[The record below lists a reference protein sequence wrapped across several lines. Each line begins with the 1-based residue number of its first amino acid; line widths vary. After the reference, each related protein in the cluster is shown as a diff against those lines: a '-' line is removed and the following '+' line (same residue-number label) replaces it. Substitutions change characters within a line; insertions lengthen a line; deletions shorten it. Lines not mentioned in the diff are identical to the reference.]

1 MTSHTTRL
9 LVSVRDVE
17 EARTALD
24 EGVDLIDLKEP
35 NVGAL
40 GRVTDSVAAEAA
52 VLVAGRAPLSMALG
66 ELTDYFPT
74 DKALAPVRALGEIPS
89 GVGFVKLGL
98 AGCGPRR
105 NWTRGWQLLARQFP
119 PGVQRVFVAYAD
131 NAEAASPAI
140 EQVIEEASRA
150 EARAVLVD
158 TFTKDGRGL
167 FDFWAAAALRRFTAK
182 VRQRGMLA
190 VVGGGLT
197 LDTIPQAA
205 AAGAD
210 YVAVRGA
217 ACDGPRT
224 GRVDAARIRQIR
236 RILHRVSL

>member
-1 MTSHTTRL
+1 MTSSTTRL
-9 LVSVRDVE
+9 LVSVRDAE
-17 EARTALD
+17 EARTALE

-40 GRVTDSVAAEAA
+40 GRVSDAIAAEVAA
-52 VLVAGRAPLSMALG
+52 LVAGRAPLSMALG
-66 ELTDYFPT
+66 ELADYFPT
-74 DKALAPVRALGEIPS
+74 DQALAPVRALGAIPN

-105 NWTRGWQLLARQFP
+105 HWARGWQLLARQFP
-119 PGVQRVFVAYAD
+119 PGVERVFVVYAD
-131 NAEAASPAI
+131 HAEAASPAS
-140 EQVIEEASRA
+140 EQVIDEASRA

-158 TFTKDGRGL
+158 TATKDGRGL
-167 FDFWAAAALRRFTAK
+167 FDFWDADALRRFAAK

-197 LDTIPQAA
+197 LDTIPQVA
-205 AAGAD
+205 AAGVD

-217 ACDGPRT
+217 ACEGPRT
-224 GRVDAARIRQIR
+224 GRVDAARIRAIR
-236 RILHRVSL
+236 RILS

>member
-1 MTSHTTRL
+1 MTSPAARL

-17 EARTALD
+17 EAQVALD

-40 GRVTDSVAAEAA
+40 GRVSDSLAAEVAA
-52 VLVAGRAPLSMALG
+52 LVVGRTPLSMALG
-66 ELTDYFPT
+66 ELSDYFPT
-74 DKALAPVRALGEIPS
+74 DKALAPVRSLGDIPR
-89 GVGFVKLGL
+89 GVGFAKVGL
-98 AGCGPRR
+98 ARCGPRR
-105 NWTRGWQLLARQFP
+105 HWARGWQLLARQFP
-119 PGVQRVFVAYAD
+119 RGVERVFVVYAD
-131 NAEAASPAI
+131 VAEAESPPT
-140 EQVIEEASRA
+140 ERVIDEATRA

-167 FDFWAAAALRRFTAK
+167 FDFWDADALRRFTSK

-190 VVGGGLT
+190 VVGGGLS
-197 LDTIPQAA
+197 LDTIPQAS

-217 ACDGPRT
+217 ACDGSRT
-224 GRVDAARIRQIR
+224 GKIDAARIRAIR
-236 RILHRVSL
+236 RALG

>member
-1 MTSHTTRL
+1 M
-9 LVSVRDVE
+9 SVRDGE

-35 NVGAL
+35 NAGAL
-40 GRVTDSVAAEAA
+40 GRVADSVAAEVAG
-52 VLVAGRAPLSMALG
+52 LVAGRAPLSMALG
-66 ELTDYFPT
+66 ELSDYFPT
-74 DKALAPVRALGEIPS
+74 DKALAPVRALGAIPI

-119 PGVQRVFVAYAD
+119 RGVERVFVAYAD
-131 NAEAASPAI
+131 NVEAASPTI
-140 EQVIEEASRA
+140 ERVIEEASRA

-158 TFTKDGRGL
+158 TSTKDGRGL
-167 FDFWAAAALRRFTAK
+167 FDFWEADALRRFTAK

-197 LDTIPQAA
+197 LDTILQAA
-205 AAGAD
+205 ASGAD

-217 ACDGPRT
+217 ACEGPRN
-224 GRVDAARIRQIR
+224 GKIDAARIRAIR
-236 RILHRVSL
+236 RILS

>member
-1 MTSHTTRL
+1 MTSQTVRL

-40 GRVTDSVAAEAA
+40 GRVADPVAAEVAE
-52 VLVAGRAPLSMALG
+52 LVAGRVALSMALG
-66 ELTDYFPT
+66 ELSDYFPT
-74 DKALAPVRALGEIPS
+74 DNALAPVRALGAIPS

-105 NWTRGWQLLARQFP
+105 NWPRGWQLLARQFP
-119 PGVQRVFVAYAD
+119 RGVERVFVAYAD
-131 NAEAASPAI
+131 NAEAASPTV
-140 EQVIEEASRA
+140 ERVIEEASRA
-150 EARAVLVD
+150 ESRAVLVD
-158 TFTKDGRGL
+158 TYTKDGRGL
-167 FDFWAAAALRRFTAK
+167 FDFWDADALRRFTSK

-197 LDTIPQAA
+197 LDTIPLAA
-205 AAGAD
+205 ASGAD
-210 YVAVRGA
+210 YIAVRGV
-217 ACDGPRT
+217 ACEGPRN
-224 GRVDAARIRQIR
+224 GRVEAARIRAIR
-236 RILHRVSL
+236 RILS